1 MYSSLE
7 MSVLSPDSLKEEEQ
21 ENMRSV
27 VKEAEQEVAASR
39 RPWYYL
45 SRIARLLLGV
55 YTLLLL
61 LFGALAW
68 WVHSHSVLPIDVT
81 ITREFQE
88 NLAPWLQVTMRVIS
102 YPGSSLLLP
111 LLVVAA
117 ALIFWVVGLRLEAVF
132 VLALSVVSFVLN
144 TLLKILVARPRPTG
158 HLVDV
163 FQASTGNSFPSGHV
177 MAYLAFWGL
186 LFSFGIILFTGKRW
200 WRILLLVVSALF
212 IVLIGPARI
221 YLGDHWASDVLG
233 SYLIGG
239 VLLGMALWVYLQ
251 LKQRGVLE
259 TKRTRERT
267 DQSRVLRTFPRR

>member
-1 MYSSLE
+1 MLSPFRYSDFLLSDIVRFIRKTLQVGCALLIRKLPQEVKHTCSFKRVPSIPRDRYSSLE
-7 MSVLSPDSLKEEEQ
+7 LSVLSQDSLKEEEQ

-39 RPWYYL
+39 RPWYNL

-88 NLAPWLQVTMRVIS
+88 NLAPWLQLTMRVIS

-111 LLVVAA
+111 LLVVA
-117 ALIFWVVGLRLEAVF
+117 
-132 VLALSVVSFVLN
+132 
-144 TLLKILVARPRPTG
+144 
-158 HLVDV
+158 
-163 FQASTGNSFPSGHV
+163 
-177 MAYLAFWGL
+177 
-186 LFSFGIILFTGKRW
+186 
-200 WRILLLVVSALF
+200 LF

-221 YLGDHWASDVLG
+221 YLGDHWAGDVLG

-259 TKRTRERT
+259 TKRARERT
-267 DQSRVLRTFPRR
+267 EQSRVLRTFPRR